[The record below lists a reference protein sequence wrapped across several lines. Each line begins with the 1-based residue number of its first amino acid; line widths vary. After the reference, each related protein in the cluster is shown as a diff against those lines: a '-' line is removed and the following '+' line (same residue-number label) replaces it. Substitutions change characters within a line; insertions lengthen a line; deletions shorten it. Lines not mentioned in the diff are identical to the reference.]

1 MSHTGVKWQ
10 RTASQT
16 HWPGHLKL
24 QHWED
29 VKWPKNRGSSDTW
42 EAVEL
47 HVGEGQHGMGLS
59 VKKGKRNREMSR
71 ETHPR
76 GEKDCREW
84 RGLEFISW
92 GTWWIC
98 VCRDGW
104 GGLVFLYWYPLS
116 VDAILSYQSKAKQNK
131 TATKQKKKMAGLW
144 WTPQLI
150 LAHTGKPNSQIWTLC
165 PFQQRFF
172 FLSSLVHLDH
182 KPFCSLVFSCGLVSH
197 YALLPVSDSLTSDP
211 SPLYWIT
218 SMFVPEFLRKRSS
231 DHFFHFFFF

>member
-1 MSHTGVKWQ
+1 MAGALIHAQGVSHTGVKWQ

-24 QHWED
+24 QHWEN

-42 EAVEL
+42 EAMEL

-71 ETHPR
+71 ETHPG

-84 RGLEFISW
+84 RDLEFISW

-104 GGLVFLYWYPLS
+104 GSLVFLYWYPLS
-116 VDAILSYQSKAKQNK
+116 VDAFLSYQSKAKQNK
-131 TATKQKKKMAGLW
+131 TATKEKKKMAGLW

-150 LAHTGKPNSQIWTLC
+150 LAHTGKPNSQIWTLS
-165 PFQQRFF
+165 PFQQCFFF
-172 FLSSLVHLDH
+172 FL
-182 KPFCSLVFSCGLVSH
+182 
-197 YALLPVSDSLTSDP
+197 
-211 SPLYWIT
+211 
-218 SMFVPEFLRKRSS
+218 
-231 DHFFHFFFF
+231 FFFFTLFIFLKFVVDFVIHWNETAMGLHVFPILIPPPTSLSTRSL